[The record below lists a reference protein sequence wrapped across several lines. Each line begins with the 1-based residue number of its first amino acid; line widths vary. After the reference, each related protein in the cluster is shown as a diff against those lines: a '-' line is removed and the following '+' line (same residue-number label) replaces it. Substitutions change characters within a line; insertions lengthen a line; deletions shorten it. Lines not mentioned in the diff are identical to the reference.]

1 MMTFAAAIIVSA
13 ALGGHLKTGHGWTL
27 QKRPTEL
34 SRDKSS
40 YTLSRAVG
48 ANFFRDP
55 GRRVYTSDTWAEDT
69 ATQGG
74 SGANAPAPR
83 EGSLPQGTCTPGREP
98 VQRRNPLGLRFL
110 RGFRLART
118 VECGRLA
125 NERLEGGL
133 VNFFSFV
140 DVDCAACVS
149 VETRVKETGRI
160 LQRRALGEGKQIGR

>member
-69 ATQGG
+69 ATQGCDQSADPGAGMAGRRRPPQPSHSGEKAINPG
-74 SGANAPAPR
+74 S
-83 EGSLPQGTCTPGREP
+83 
-98 VQRRNPLGLRFL
+98 
-110 RGFRLART
+110 AR
-118 VECGRLA
+118 
-125 NERLEGGL
+125 
-133 VNFFSFV
+133 
-140 DVDCAACVS
+140 ACVR
-149 VETRVKETGRI
+149 EDLMDLLIERN
-160 LQRRALGEGKQIGR
+160 QLGE